1 MSDGMLSTA
10 GADPTPDTPLTAG
23 AMLKSARERS
33 GLHIAALSAS
43 LKVPVAKLVALESDQ
58 FDLLPG
64 AVFTRG
70 LASSICRSL
79 KIDAEPILR
88 LLPGHPATLSV
99 AELGSRIG
107 DLRRPRLGG
116 RPAPSVSKPT
126 ALTAAALLL
135 CALALWWLPPADRIA
150 EVADQWLSA
159 LSNVTSS
166 RAAPEPAMLGVPS
179 AVVQAPLSP
188 AAVASSPGA
197 PGAPGAV
204 ADLLVFTTRE
214 SSWIGVTDAA
224 GVVKLSRTM
233 GRGETAS
240 AGGAMPLS
248 VTVGRVDSTELLLR
262 GQRVDLTPL
271 SRNNVARLLVKENG
285 IERTD

>member
-1 MSDGMLSTA
+1 MSDGKLSTA

-23 AMLKSARERS
+23 AMLKSARECS

-43 LKVPVAKLVALESDQ
+43 LKVPVAKLVALEADQ

-64 AVFTRG
+64 AVFIRG

-88 LLPGHPATLSV
+88 LLPGHPAALP
-99 AELGSRIG
+99 AADLGAGIG

-135 CALALWWLPPADRIA
+135 CALALWWLPPVERIR

-159 LSNVTSS
+159 LSTASSS

-179 AVVQAPLSP
+179 AVVQAPLPP
-188 AAVASSPGA
+188 AAAASNPGA
-197 PGAPGAV
+197 PGTV